1 MSGWADDDVR
11 EYQIPFFALSHHHVS
26 VDWNNVVLTT
36 MADSLRYDTEVAVHV
51 SFDLQKKL
59 ALVPSF
65 QDMMAVVVKEDVVN
79 TLHAACQNVNVV
91 SDAHVELVDVPESM
105 WGVPYM
111 SMTSQQQ
118 DIVRF
123 LFYKRLADIVSD
135 WKNKNPSGP
144 WVVAFQRY
152 K

>member
-1 MSGWADDDVR
+1 M
-11 EYQIPFFALSHHHVS
+11 QP
-26 VDWNNVVLTT
+26 
-36 MADSLRYDTEVAVHV
+36 TEIAAHV
-51 SFDLQKKL
+51 SFDLQQKL

-65 QDMMAVVVKEDVVN
+65 QDMMSVVVKEDVVN

-91 SDAHVELVDVPESM
+91 GDSHVELVDLPESM